1 MLTSHEI
8 NQARLERHLIIWL
21 LLRPGWLM
29 YTTSRSSV
37 IPSVM
42 PQTQHW
48 KSYFVQL
55 SRKLGFEK
63 SISSAPSSSAA
74 SNTFAS
80 NDPSTQTARGRP
92 EKKQKVQKARPGT
105 TVDELESMFD
115 FNVSTEPVDVY
126 WDGDLV
132 KTRSML
138 DQGDFTLSAVTFRQV
153 VWDLYEQNF
162 RLELLALD
170 RSIFPRGKMSGEQG
184 SVRDNL
190 LLDVFP
196 DASYI
201 FHRLPSKDQG
211 LGAKDWLARISYVE
225 AFRKFMSDWPSSPSS
240 TVGYISDSLA
250 SAADGE
256 QRLLTCECTLFSFY
270 CQTFFLYFGRA
281 PSVPH
286 HLP

>member
-1 MLTSHEI
+1 MSVNVSERLELHTVPAVATQPIAAKWNKIKPADANSLTINKAKFSPLTSERTPLLSPVWRAALKGVVLKKEEIWDHPNRMLFKGFALPDPFMLTSHEI

-105 TVDELESMFD
+105 
-115 FNVSTEPVDVY
+115 
-126 WDGDLV
+126 
-132 KTRSML
+132 
-138 DQGDFTLSAVTFRQV
+138 
-153 VWDLYEQNF
+153 
-162 RLELLALD
+162 LLW
-170 RSIFPRGKMSGEQG
+170 MS
-184 SVRDNL
+184 
-190 LLDVFP
+190 
-196 DASYI
+196 
-201 FHRLPSKDQG
+201 
-211 LGAKDWLARISYVE
+211 
-225 AFRKFMSDWPSSPSS
+225 
-240 TVGYISDSLA
+240 
-250 SAADGE
+250 
-256 QRLLTCECTLFSFY
+256 
-270 CQTFFLYFGRA
+270 
-281 PSVPH
+281 
-286 HLP
+286 